1 MGHRIYKRV
10 LTILA
15 AVFTAA
21 LLGYCPA
28 MAADAPPGTL
38 VNTANASYK
47 DAGGALLHAP
57 PSSVT
62 VIISQVQGVSVLIS
76 PATLSGPAGS
86 YVVYT
91 VTVTNNGNAADSFTL
106 SSDHDAGAST
116 FTPGAVQFFSD
127 PGATSLITAPIGP
140 IAPAGSMQVYMKL
153 PIPGST
159 AANRRSNDDARA
171 TSTSNTSVFGVS
183 PKSQTTVGGSV
194 LTITK
199 SVSNNKPTPN
209 DAVTYTITVKNVGTS
224 GMTNVAVTDNIGS
237 VLGIST
243 FVSGSIKLNGVAQND
258 SLLSGNIITA
268 PVGTLGPNGTAT
280 LAFSVNINKP
290 SNHAQA
296 VSLSGAGVSNV
307 AEVAA
312 DGTSPV
318 DSAPVSITV
327 FSPVI
332 NTTKTVSPASAKPGD
347 TVTFTIAARNAGN
360 DAAKNVVIKD
370 DLSALPVTY
379 KAGTLKLN
387 GLLQPNPAGSLIQV
401 NINSVAA
408 GATAAVTFEATVN

>member
-1 MGHRIYKRV
+1 
-10 LTILA
+10 
-15 AVFTAA
+15 
-21 LLGYCPA
+21 
-28 MAADAPPGTL
+28 
-38 VNTANASYK
+38 
-47 DAGGALLHAP
+47 
-57 PSSVT
+57 
-62 VIISQVQGVSVLIS
+62 
-76 PATLSGPAGS
+76 
-86 YVVYT
+86 
-91 VTVTNNGNAADSFTL
+91 
-106 SSDHDAGAST
+106 
-116 FTPGAVQFFSD
+116 
-127 PGATSLITAPIGP
+127 
-140 IAPAGSMQVYMKL
+140 MKL
-153 PIPGST
+153 PIPASA
-159 AANRRSNDDARA
+159 AANTRSNDDARA
-171 TSTSNTSVFGVS
+171 TSASNTSVFGVS

-194 LTITK
+194 ITITK

-224 GMTNVAVTDNIGS
+224 GMTNVTVTDNIGS
-237 VLGIST
+237 VLGVST

-258 SLLSGNIITA
+258 SLLSGNVITA
-268 PVGTLGPNGTAT
+268 PVGTLGPNLTAT

-290 SNHAQA
+290 SNHTQA
-296 VSLSGAGVSNV
+296 VSLSGASVSNV

-327 FSPVI
+327 LSPVI
-332 NTTKTVSPASAKPGD
+332 NMTKTVSPASAKSGD
-347 TVTFTIAARNAGN
+347 TVTFTITARNAGN

-387 GLLQPNPAGSLIQV
+387 GALQPNPSGSLIQV